1 MSPPLPLPL
10 LLLLPLVLFLILFW
24 SSVLLS
30 ALRISILGTTLA
42 QPVRPSLP
50 RSIAALAPHPA
61 ARCRSGEPHTPT
73 RRRQGKEGE
82 STVSEATKE
91 LFRLIVVRLHKTAL
105 TVLLSPQTSCAQGL
119 MKA

>member
-1 MSPPLPLPL
+1 MPPPLPLPL

-50 RSIAALAPHPA
+50 RSIAALAPHPLP
-61 ARCRSGEPHTPT
+61 RCLSGEPHTPT
-73 RRRQGKEGE
+73 RRRQQGKEGE

-91 LFRLIVVRLHKTAL
+91 LFRLIVVRLRK
-105 TVLLSPQTSCAQGL
+105 PP
-119 MKA
+119 